1 MSRRL
6 LLLLCLPAAALP
18 AGCGA
23 HEPAAVRA
31 KGHRIA
37 IEAQDFRYTPQ
48 TIVASPGP
56 LRLDIVNHGRLA
68 HTLWV
73 SRGAGNVVARAS
85 SLLPGDRTSKTL
97 KVRKGRYRFFC
108 PLSNHQQLGMYGT
121 LIVR

>member
-6 LLLLCLPAAALP
+6 LLLLCLTPAALS

-31 KGHRIA
+31 KDHRVA
-37 IEAQDFRYTPQ
+37 VEVQDFRYTPQ
-48 TIVASPGP
+48 TIAASPGR

-73 SRGAGNVVARAS
+73 SRGTGNVVARAS
-85 SLLPGDRTSKTL
+85 SLLPGDRASKTF

-108 PLSNHQQLGMYGT
+108 ALSNHEQLGMYGT